1 MDLNKFQLERKR
13 DQIWAFARGDMP
25 LFEKCFDKEASELE
39 ATQVAAISIE
49 LIASE
54 LFVYRDEIENISE
67 QLLDVYRDEIDSGSM
82 DTLAFVK
89 KQINIIKNKIINVG
103 KTEETKEEVQQSLE
117 NIRESITDIRLITLF
132 NINKYKNIIFKMYKE
147 QIGESSYNGKVT
159 EEEQA
164 TIARCQVLAHLLLL
178 LKDAEIQSLDGSWFK

>member
-1 MDLNKFQLERKR
+1 MDINKLQLERKR
-13 DQIWAFARGDMP
+13 DQIWAFARKDMP
-25 LFEKCFDKEASELE
+25 LFEKFFNNEASEFE
-39 ATQVAAISIE
+39 ATQVAAISIQ
-49 LIASE
+49 LIATE
-54 LFVYRDEIENISE
+54 LYVYRNEIENISRE
-67 QLLDVYRDEIDSGSM
+67 VLDLYRDEINSGSI

-117 NIRESITDIRLITLF
+117 NIRESIADIRLITLF
-132 NINKYKNIIFKMYKE
+132 NMNKYTNTIFKMYKG
-147 QIGESSYNGKVT
+147 QIGESSYDGKVT

-164 TIARCQVLAHLLLL
+164 VIARCQVLAHLLLL

>member
-1 MDLNKFQLERKR
+1 M
-13 DQIWAFARGDMP
+13 
-25 LFEKCFDKEASELE
+25 
-39 ATQVAAISIE
+39 
-49 LIASE
+49 
-54 LFVYRDEIENISE
+54 
-67 QLLDVYRDEIDSGSM
+67 DVYRDEINSGSI

-89 KQINIIKNKIINVG
+89 KQINMIKNKIINVG